1 MRVEGQGGVGQ
12 EGGEGGGDGKEES
25 GVPEHANGACMLEI
39 IERGRGEG

>member
-1 MRVEGQGGVGQ
+1 MRVEGWGRK
-12 EGGEGGGDGKEES
+12 GEGGGDGKEES